1 MIAYHMD
8 EWIIE
13 SALKTPEPR
22 RAERNLQRLAEVMPI
37 ERLSPY
43 ISEIAQLFASSQFLA
58 NFSIRRPKD
67 LLWALD
73 RLKTPPEKKTIL
85 EDLVLPADTGLED
98 FMDLIRVF
106 KKRWLLRIT
115 LRDILGITD
124 IEGSMR
130 ELTSLSEVII
140 EGALKRALIEAE
152 KRYGEPPRG
161 DRLSVIG
168 LGKLG
173 GEELNYS
180 SDIDIIFV
188 YDSEEGQ
195 TSGVLSPT
203 GVRIGRLSTHEFY
216 IKVVEL
222 FSRIL
227 SQTRQEGPA
236 YRVDLRLRPQG
247 QKGELSMPLSG
258 YADYY
263 ESWGRT
269 WEKMVLLRARPV
281 AGDLETGIKFMEIA
295 GRFLWGMKADY
306 SEIEDIRSMKKKIDA
321 TFLRDDIKRG
331 WGGIREAEFFVQTF
345 QLLYGA
351 DISSLRAHRLFEAIE
366 ALKEM
371 SIVPEKDLN
380 YLWQDYLYLRRVEH
394 YLQMMDDLQV
404 HTLPSGKEDLDAL
417 SRRLGHKD
425 SRQFLSTLKVKRMQ
439 IKSMYNSLLGTKEDI
454 NTEAQSLL
462 EEALEDEEIE
472 GFLSFRGISDIRA
485 GLMNLKKIRE
495 GAASLKR
502 ELFTSV
508 MPELLEEALR
518 AENPDRAIAGLEGLF
533 SALHIKESH
542 LTAFSEN
549 RQLLKGIVKVL
560 ALSPLLSRALLS
572 DPEYLNRLI
581 EEFPIRKT
589 LMKMRAEIARLSP
602 DISSL
607 VAYKTSEEIRLG
619 AFFLMNIIK
628 TFDLLRY
635 LSHLAEA
642 SLDALLREAEEAD
655 GLSVIALGKLGGREI
670 TFGSDLDIV
679 FVSEKESD
687 AKRAEDLVKSISSY
701 TPKGLLYQVDLRLR
715 PDGSKGAIVK
725 TIEGYRDYYEKSAWG
740 WEIQA
745 LLRARHIGGSKILG
759 SKFMAMARE
768 IIIKKGREVEKE
780 EVSSM
785 RKKIIEGASKKDG
798 IDIKLGPGGIEE
810 IEFYAQ
816 WLALRY
822 ANQYPSLI
830 VQNTTLLIR
839 RLGVLGLL
847 NKEVFLP
854 SYEFLRRLETFLRLN
869 EVDSPEKEPLSARFM
884 GFSDID
890 GLIRHIEGIREGITK
905 ITGFL

>member
-13 SALKTPEPR
+13 VAGKTPEPR
-22 RAERNLQRLAEVMPI
+22 RAERNLQRLAEVVPV
-37 ERLSPY
+37 ERLSPH
-43 ISEIAQLFASSQFLA
+43 ISKIAQLFASSQFLA
-58 NFSIRRPKD
+58 NFSIRRPED
-67 LLWALD
+67 LLWALGD
-73 RLKTPPEKKTIL
+73 LKTPPEKKTIL
-85 EDLVLPADTGLED
+85 EDLVLPADIGVKD
-98 FMDLIRVF
+98 FMDLLRIF
-106 KKRWLLRIT
+106 KKRWLIRIT
-115 LRDILGITD
+115 LRDILGMTD

-130 ELTSLSEVII
+130 ELTALSEVII
-140 EGALKRALIEAE
+140 EGALRRSLSEAE

-161 DRLSVIG
+161 HRPSVIG

-180 SDIDIIFV
+180 SDIDVIFV

-203 GVRIGRLSTHEFY
+203 GVRIGRLSTHEFH

-227 SQTRQEGPA
+227 SLTRQDGPA

-247 QKGELSMPLSG
+247 QKGELSMPLSA

-281 AGDLETGIKFMEIA
+281 AGDLETGLKFMDIA
-295 GRFLWGMKADY
+295 GRFLWSMKADY

-351 DISSLRAHRLFEAIE
+351 DIPTLRTHRLFEAIE

-404 HTLPSGKEDLDAL
+404 HTLPSGREDLDAL

-425 SRQFLSTLKVKRMQ
+425 QRQFLSTLKVKRMQ
-439 IKSMYNSLLGTKEDI
+439 IKNMYNLLLGTKEDI

-485 GLMNLKKIRE
+485 GLMNLKRIRE
-495 GAASLKR
+495 GAAALKK
-502 ELFTSV
+502 EVFSSV

-518 AENPDRAIAGLEGLF
+518 SENPDRAIAGLEGLF
-533 SALHIKESH
+533 SSLHIKESH
-542 LTAFSEN
+542 LSAFSEN
-549 RQLLKGIVKVL
+549 RQLLRGIMKVL

-589 LMKMRAEIARLSP
+589 LMKMKSEIERLSP
-602 DISSL
+602 DINSL
-607 VAYKTSEEIRLG
+607 VVYKTSEEIRLG
-619 AFFLMNIIK
+619 AFFLMGIIK

-642 SLDALLREAEEAD
+642 LLDTLLREVD

-679 FVSEKESD
+679 FVSEKDSD
-687 AKRAEDLVKSISSY
+687 AKRAEDLVKTISSY

-725 TIEGYRDYYEKSAWG
+725 TIDGYRDYYEKSAWG

-745 LLRARHIGGSKILG
+745 LLRARHIGGNPDLG
-759 SKFMAMARE
+759 SKFMDMARE
-768 IIIKKGREVEKE
+768 IIIKKGRSVEKE
-780 EVSSM
+780 DVSSM
-785 RKKIIEGASKKDG
+785 RKKIIEEASKKEG

-822 ANQYPSLI
+822 ANQYPSLF
-830 VQNTTLLIR
+830 VQNTSLLIR
-839 RLGVLGLL
+839 RLGVIGLL

-884 GFSDID
+884 GFNDID
-890 GLIRHIEGIREGITK
+890 GFIRHIERIKKNVTS